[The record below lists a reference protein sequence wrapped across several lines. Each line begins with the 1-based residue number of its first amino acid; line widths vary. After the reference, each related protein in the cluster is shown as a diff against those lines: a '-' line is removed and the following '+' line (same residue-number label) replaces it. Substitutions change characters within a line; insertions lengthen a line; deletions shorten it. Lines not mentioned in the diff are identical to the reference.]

1 MGGPG
6 ARRSG
11 GRELAQHFPPGA
23 AAPRAPGGSMV
34 LIALSS
40 DRHTAHLS
48 APLDP
53 GLPDPDPDLD
63 YGLAQPSPAVPD
75 QSGQGRGP

>member
-23 AAPRAPGGSMV
+23 AAPRASGGSMV